1 MLRFLFLWWSTWQNH
16 KQSAAPASAALATEF
31 APHHRRRALIQ
42 APAPQAKADPNTI
55 TSALI
60 SSTKDSTSP
69 ASALALAPAPQNTAS
84 ALASA
89 SASTTTPASAT
100 RSASSFFLH
109 APTLSDLSYK
119 STASAHTAPQHFK
132 PLLDAKGVIHLCAAY
147 SSDYAH
153 DFKPQQR
160 IEVFTRAAYFRGEM
174 HLSNAALCHER
185 LLKQLAH
192 DERQYSKLTH
202 QHILFSLR
210 SALEQQ
216 ELQEQQV
223 TSPLPPPDSAPHQSL
238 QGILLASRLLR
249 LFGAHA
255 RPAVANVMNRSAQV
269 FTATTSDTNSP
280 QRAVSELTLG
290 SEKSVSSLDSW
301 HMSRENLL
309 PPEHSAAAVSA
320 MSTAAATLA
329 VALPNDSDNASLGA
343 ADTANTLSSPTAFS
357 YTDHDAATLVT
368 ALHLQHRPLHAAA
381 QTEPETASVSSSS
394 GSSSS
399 SLKEPATTVS
409 APAPTSSQ
417 HLKLGLL
424 AQLLPR
430 VKQQLRLFAHH
441 SRVHLENWGHI
452 WHHIFSLGA
461 SVFLLTLGLQLSAS
475 EAHASNLSLSTVP
488 NFNYEHELLKQHQ
501 LLVERYTNNY
511 ENMQLVKQPANKTEK
526 CLLSSEMMDGILT
539 DNSFIFWEGFCENGL
554 AEGFGRV
561 YVITNG
567 RKAFEMLTNI
577 HSTEPQFT
585 TTYYTKNTAIDAQ
598 TISFYGKS
606 TRYHS
611 SGITITERKIDNDL
625 IVALQSIDKVNFITY
640 QKETSRNY
648 PYVLNIED
656 FGNHTH
662 YIYDLNNSPYRSLS
676 MAYKLVDNSRNRTL
690 GYSFT
695 GKRSGLISGHFTNN
709 TGNSSAISIPLEELQ
724 HVVNINEAVEV
735 NIENTIKNVIEAL
748 VVVDAYLNVICVDSY
763 QNPVCTKMKCK
774 QICNLQQNIT
784 PDHPYIKELLLRL
797 ADHHNARP
805 VKNFLDVAIANLERQ
820 EQQQLQPMIAD
831 SININVKGVPQDPTT
846 AGQATSPVQSTIT
859 PQGNTPAQENM
870 LYQGD
875 VGNANTPERLIAESA
890 QQPQEP
896 SSPANT
902 GVNAVNTT
910 PNQQNPMSHQ
920 SDVDFDLMP
929 IPLRTDTSPMPL
941 TMPEENNLGDHRN
954 LIPAELAGQP
964 VPALRQDLQ
973 MQQQQRQL
981 QQRLEQAQQ
990 AASSTLPQYQ
1000 ARESAILHNQLQN
1013 SDTEN
1018 NPSKQSAVGSLQNE
1032 LSNSE
1037 FEAQPMVSSENAL
1050 TREER
1055 MLRSDIMERYRVQNS
1070 PSEQLSLPQQTD
1082 SFIEQNVGN
1091 SNTTG
1096 TTGTTTTTTP

>member
-1 MLRFLFLWWSTWQNH
+1 MLRFLFLWWSTWQNR
-16 KQSAAPASAALATEF
+16 KQSAVTAATALATDS
-31 APHHRRRALIQ
+31 APHHRRRARIQ
-42 APAPQAKADPNTI
+42 AQASQAKADPNTA
-55 TSALI
+55 TSAL
-60 SSTKDSTSP
+60 SSSPKDNTTP
-69 ASALALAPAPQNTAS
+69 ASAPAPQNTAP
-84 ALASA
+84 ASA
-89 SASTTTPASAT
+89 SATTPAT
-100 RSASSFFLH
+100 RAASSFFLH
-109 APTLSDLSYK
+109 APTLSDLSCE
-119 STASAHTAPQHFK
+119 SAAPAHAAQQHFR
-132 PLLDAKGVIHLCAAY
+132 PLVDANGVIHLCAAY

-153 DFKPQQR
+153 DFKPQPR
-160 IEVFTRAAYFRGEM
+160 IEVFTRTAYLRGET
-174 HLSNAALCHER
+174 HLSNADLCHER
-185 LLKQLAH
+185 QLRQLAQ
-192 DERQYSKLTH
+192 DERHYSKLTH
-202 QHILFSLR
+202 QHILFSSR
-210 SALEQQ
+210 SALERQKLQ
-216 ELQEQQV
+216 ELQV
-223 TSPLPPPDSAPHQSL
+223 TSPLPPPDSAQHQSL

-249 LFGAHA
+249 LFRA
-255 RPAVANVMNRSAQV
+255 RTIPAVANSDVMNRSAQV
-269 FTATTSDTNSP
+269 FTATTSDTNSN
-280 QRAVSELTLG
+280 QHAVSELTLG

-309 PPEHSAAAVSA
+309 SPEQSATAVTA
-320 MSTAAATLA
+320 LSTAPETIA
-329 VALPNDSDNASLGA
+329 VALPTDSDNASLGA
-343 ADTANTLSSPTAFS
+343 ASKTNTQAAPTAFS

-368 ALHLQHRPLHAAA
+368 AFHLQHRPLHTAA
-381 QTEPETASVSSSS
+381 QTAPATSAGSSSF

-399 SLKEPATTVS
+399 SSSSSGFKETATSVS
-409 APAPTSSQ
+409 APDSASSQ
-417 HLKLGLL
+417 HLKLGVL

-441 SRVHLENWGHI
+441 SHVHFENWGHI

-461 SVFLLTLGLQLSAS
+461 SVFLLTTGLQLGAS
-475 EAHASNLSLSTVP
+475 EAQASNLSLSTVP

-567 RKAFEMLTNI
+567 RKVFEMLTNI

-611 SGITITERKIDNDL
+611 SGITITERKVDNDL

-709 TGNSSAISIPLEELQ
+709 TGNSSAINIPLEELQ

-831 SININVKGVPQDPTT
+831 SININVNGVPQDPTT
-846 AGQATSPVQSTIT
+846 AGQATAPVQSTIT
-859 PQGNTPAQENM
+859 PLSNNPAQEGM
-870 LYQGD
+870 FYQGD
-875 VGNANTPERLIAESA
+875 VGNAYTPESIMADRAP
-890 QQPQEP
+890 QPQE
-896 SSPANT
+896 ANNKVPT
-902 GVNAVNTT
+902 DVNAGNTA
-910 PNQQNPMSHQ
+910 PNQQNPMAHQ
-920 SDVDFDLMP
+920 SDMDFDLMP

-941 TMPEENNLGDHRN
+941 TMPEGNNLNDHRN
-954 LIPAELAGQP
+954 LITAELAGQP
-964 VPALRQDLQ
+964 VPALRQDQQ

-1013 SDTEN
+1013 SGTQN

-1037 FEAQPMVSSENAL
+1037 FEAQPMVSSENPL
-1050 TREER
+1050 TSEER

-1070 PSEQLSLPQQTD
+1070 PSEQMSLPQPNGN
-1082 SFIEQNVGN
+1082 FIDQNVGN
-1091 SNTTG
+1091 NSSNTG
-1096 TTGTTTTTTP
+1096 TTGTTTTP